1 MVAQSL
7 KEVVNV
13 APSNPCQS
21 LFGSCERDH
30 LAQAET
36 SIKLLVKLAI
46 SESLEKEAYTHMV
59 GTVVGWW
66 IDVE

>member
-1 MVAQSL
+1 MLEVRLQ
-7 KEVVNV
+7 EVVNV

-21 LFGSCERDH
+21 LFGSCDCDH
-30 LAQAET
+30 LAQAEI
-36 SIKLLVKLAI
+36 SIPLLVRLAI
-46 SESLEKEAYTHMV
+46 LESLEKEAYTHVV